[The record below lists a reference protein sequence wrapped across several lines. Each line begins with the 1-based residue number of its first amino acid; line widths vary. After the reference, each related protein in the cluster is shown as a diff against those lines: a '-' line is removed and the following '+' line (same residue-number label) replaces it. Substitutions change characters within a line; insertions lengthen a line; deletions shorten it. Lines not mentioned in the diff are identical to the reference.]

1 MNIVIYGTGGVGGYF
16 GIRLAQS
23 GQNVTFIARGKHLEA
38 IQKNGLQLKS
48 IKGDFTLKNANATND
63 ISTIAN
69 PDLILITTKTW
80 QLEEVAKN
88 IQPILNN
95 NTVVISL
102 LNGADNAE
110 KLTKILGVK
119 HVLGGL
125 CKIVSK
131 IEGYGVINHM
141 AIEPYIAF
149 GELDNSY
156 SERVKK
162 IKELFDKA
170 EVFNQIPDNI
180 QLAIWS
186 KFLFITTISALGGL
200 TRATLGEMRTEPEVR
215 NLMLKTAEEIVTIAN
230 AKGIPLNQESIQKV
244 FHFIDKLPY
253 ETTAS
258 LQRDIIEGRPSELD
272 SQVGTIHKMGQ
283 ELNISTPINSFIYH
297 SLIIAEKRNRKESL
311 S

>member
-1 MNIVIYGTGGVGGYF
+1 MNIVVYGTGGVGGYF

-48 IKGDFTLKNANATND
+48 IKGDFILKNVNATD
-63 ISTIAN
+63 DVSTISN
-69 PDLILITTKTW
+69 PDLILIATKTW
-80 QLEEVAKN
+80 QLEEVANK
-88 IQPILNN
+88 IQPILND

-110 KLTKILGVK
+110 KLASILGEK

-131 IEGYGVINHM
+131 IEEYGVVNHM

-149 GELDNSY
+149 GELDNSQ
-156 SERVKK
+156 STRVIE
-162 IKELFDKA
+162 IKDIFDKA
-170 EVFNQIPDNI
+170 EIFNQVPENI
-180 QLAIWS
+180 QVAIWS

-200 TRATLGEMRTEPEVR
+200 TRATLGEMRTQPEVR
-215 NLMLKTAEEIVTIAN
+215 NLLLKTAEEIVAVAN
-230 AKGIPLNQESIQKV
+230 AKGIPLNEESIQKV

-258 LQRDIIEGRPSELD
+258 LQRDIMEGRPSELD

-297 SLIIAEKRNRKESL
+297 SLIITEKRNRKESL

>member
-16 GIRLAQS
+16 GVRLAQF

-38 IQKNGLQLKS
+38 IKQNGLELKS
-48 IKGDFTLKNANATND
+48 INGNFTLKKVNVTND
-63 ISTIAN
+63 VATISN

-80 QLEEVAKN
+80 QLEEVAKS
-88 IQPILNN
+88 IQPILTN
-95 NTVVISL
+95 NTSVISL

-110 KLTKILGVK
+110 KLIKILGTQ

-131 IEGYGVINHM
+131 IERFGVINHM

-149 GELDNSY
+149 GELDNSH
-156 SERVKK
+156 STR
-162 IKELFDKA
+162 IKEIKNVFDKA
-170 EVFNQIPDNI
+170 EIFNQVPDNI
-180 QLAIWS
+180 QVAIWS

-200 TRATLGEMRTEPEVR
+200 TRATLGEMRTQPEVR
-215 NLMLKTAEEIVTIAN
+215 NLMLKTAQEIVTIAN
-230 AKGIPLNQESIQKV
+230 AKGVPLNKESIEKV

-258 LQRDIIEGRPSELD
+258 LQRDIMEGRPSELD

-283 ELNISTPINSFIYH
+283 ELNIPTPINSFIYH
-297 SLIIAEKRNRKESL
+297 SLIITEKRNRKESL

>member
-1 MNIVIYGTGGVGGYF
+1 MNIVVYGTGGVGGYF

-23 GQNVTFIARGKHLEA
+23 GQKVTFIARGKHLEA

-48 IKGDFTLKNANATND
+48 INGNFTLKNVNATDD
-63 ISTIAN
+63 ISIISN

-80 QLEEVAKN
+80 QLEEVAKK
-88 IQPILNN
+88 IKPILND

-102 LNGADNAE
+102 LNGADNTE
-110 KLTKILGVK
+110 KLSNILGAK

-131 IEGYGVINHM
+131 IEDYGVINHM

-149 GELDNSY
+149 GEIDNSS

-162 IKELFDKA
+162 IKEIFDRA
-170 EVFNQIPDNI
+170 QIFNQVPENI
-180 QLAIWS
+180 QVAIWS

-200 TRATLGEMRTEPEVR
+200 TRATLGEMRTQPEVR
-215 NLMLKTAEEIVTIAN
+215 NMMLKTAEEIVAIAN
-230 AKGIPLNQESIQKV
+230 GKEIPLSEESIQKV

-258 LQRDIIEGRPSELD
+258 LQRDIMEGRPSELD
-272 SQVGTIHKMGQ
+272 SQVGTIHRIGQ
-283 ELNISTPINSFIYH
+283 ELNIPTPVNSFIYH
-297 SLIIAEKRNRKESL
+297 SLIITEKKNRKESL

>member
-1 MNIVIYGTGGVGGYF
+1 MNIVVYGTGGVGGYF

-48 IKGDFTLKNANATND
+48 IKGDFTLKNVNATD
-63 ISTIAN
+63 DVSTISN
-69 PDLILITTKTW
+69 PDLILIATKTW
-80 QLEEVAKN
+80 QLEEVANK
-88 IQPILNN
+88 IQPILND

-102 LNGADNAE
+102 LNGADNTE
-110 KLTKILGVK
+110 KLAGILGEK
-119 HVLGGL
+119 HMLAGL

-131 IEGYGVINHM
+131 IEEYGVINHM
-141 AIEPYIAF
+141 TIEPYIAF
-149 GELDNSY
+149 GELDNSH
-156 SERVKK
+156 STRVKE
-162 IKELFDKA
+162 IKNIFDKA
-170 EVFNQIPDNI
+170 EIFNQVPDNI
-180 QLAIWS
+180 QVAIWS

-200 TRATLGEMRTEPEVR
+200 TRATLGEMRTQPEVR
-215 NLMLKTAEEIVTIAN
+215 NLLLKTAEEIVAVAN
-230 AKGIPLNQESIQKV
+230 AKGIPLNEESIQKV

-258 LQRDIIEGRPSELD
+258 LQRDIMEGRPSELD

-297 SLIIAEKRNRKESL
+297 SLIITEKRNRKESL

>member
-1 MNIVIYGTGGVGGYF
+1 MNIVVYGTGGVGGYF
-16 GIRLAQS
+16 GIRLTQS
-23 GQNVTFIARGKHLEA
+23 GQNVTFIARGKHLET

-48 IKGDFTLKNANATND
+48 IKGDFTLKNVNVTD
-63 ISTIAN
+63 DVSTISN
-69 PDLILITTKTW
+69 PDLILIATKTW
-80 QLEEVAKN
+80 QLEEVANK
-88 IQPILNN
+88 IHPILND

-102 LNGADNAE
+102 LNGANNAE
-110 KLTKILGVK
+110 KLASILGKK

-131 IEGYGVINHM
+131 IEEYGVINHM

-149 GELDNSY
+149 GELDNSQ
-156 SERVKK
+156 STRVRE
-162 IKELFDKA
+162 IKDIFDKA
-170 EVFNQIPDNI
+170 EIFNQVPDNI
-180 QLAIWS
+180 QVAIWS

-200 TRATLGEMRTEPEVR
+200 TRATLGEMRTQPEVR
-215 NLMLKTAEEIVTIAN
+215 NLMLQTAEEIVTIAN
-230 AKGIPLNQESIQKV
+230 AKGIPLNEESIQKV

-258 LQRDIIEGRPSELD
+258 LQRDIMEGRPSELD

-297 SLIIAEKRNRKESL
+297 SLIITEKRNRKESL

>member
-1 MNIVIYGTGGVGGYF
+1 MNIVVYGTGGVGGYF

-48 IKGDFTLKNANATND
+48 IKGDFTLKNVNATD
-63 ISTIAN
+63 DVSTISN
-69 PDLILITTKTW
+69 PDLILIATKTW
-80 QLEEVAKN
+80 QLEEVANK
-88 IQPILNN
+88 IQPILNDK
-95 NTVVISL
+95 TVVISL

-110 KLTKILGVK
+110 KLASILGEK
-119 HVLGGL
+119 HMLGGL

-131 IEGYGVINHM
+131 IEEYGVINHM

-149 GELDNSY
+149 GELDNSQ
-156 SERVKK
+156 STRVRE
-162 IKELFDKA
+162 IKDIFDKA
-170 EVFNQIPDNI
+170 EIFNQIPENI
-180 QLAIWS
+180 QVAIWS

-200 TRATLGEMRTEPEVR
+200 TRATLGEMRTQPEVR
-215 NLMLKTAEEIVTIAN
+215 NLLLKTAEEIVAVAN
-230 AKGIPLNQESIQKV
+230 AKGIPLNEESIQKV

-258 LQRDIIEGRPSELD
+258 LQRDIMEGRPSELD

-297 SLIIAEKRNRKESL
+297 SLVITEKRNRKESL

>member
-1 MNIVIYGTGGVGGYF
+1 MNIVVYGTGGVGGYF

-48 IKGDFTLKNANATND
+48 IKGDFTLKNVNATD
-63 ISTIAN
+63 DVSTVSN
-69 PDLILITTKTW
+69 PDLILIATKTW
-80 QLEEVAKN
+80 QLEEVANK
-88 IQPILNN
+88 IQPILND

-110 KLTKILGVK
+110 KLANILGEK

-131 IEGYGVINHM
+131 IEEYGVINHM

-149 GELDNSY
+149 GELNNSQ
-156 SERVKK
+156 STR
-162 IKELFDKA
+162 IKEIKDAFDKA
-170 EVFNQIPDNI
+170 EIFNQVPDNI
-180 QLAIWS
+180 QVAIWS

-200 TRATLGEMRTEPEVR
+200 TKATLGEMRTQPEVR
-215 NLMLKTAEEIVTIAN
+215 NLMLQTAEEIVAVAN
-230 AKGIPLNQESIQKV
+230 AKGIPLNKENIQKV

-258 LQRDIIEGRPSELD
+258 LQRDIMEGRPSELD
-272 SQVGTIHKMGQ
+272 AQVGTIHKMGQ